1 MKGPRTF
8 GQCFRVHHAVHEI
21 VTGAASSGSPICV
34 RSIVSALMPS
44 FSAFTPSE
52 LERIVRA
59 TALEH
64 DVPLDAGGREAA
76 GRGSLASRPAT

>member
-1 MKGPRTF
+1 MPGPRTF
-8 GQCFRVHHAVHEI
+8 GESFQLHQAVQII
-21 VTGAASSGSPICV
+21 VTGAAGSGAPICMSSV
-34 RSIVSALMPS
+34 VSALAPS
-44 FSAFTPSE
+44 FSGFSLAE